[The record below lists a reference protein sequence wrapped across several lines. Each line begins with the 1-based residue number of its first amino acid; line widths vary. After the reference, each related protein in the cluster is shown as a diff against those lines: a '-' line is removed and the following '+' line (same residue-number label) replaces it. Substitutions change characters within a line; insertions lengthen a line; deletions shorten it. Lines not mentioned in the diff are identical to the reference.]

1 MPYCSQK
8 RQAFLYFLC
17 KGTGL
22 KGSFSLEKSDMLM
35 ADAWWPIGGLCT
47 SLSTASM
54 WISSGKTVFMT
65 LCIYELG
72 YLPEAFSISIHFYA
86 SEHTSMEGMLWIP
99 PPSTARGTVLSIAF
113 AMEGER
119 STRPQVGEGVGDVIG
134 SKLQLLLYFYDSV
147 GTPDHDRFV
156 ETVFD
161 NVGVLK
167 LNSPS
172 LSLSLSPFLSHS
184 LFSSCR
190 HHNS

>member
-1 MPYCSQK
+1 M
-8 RQAFLYFLC
+8 
-17 KGTGL
+17 
-22 KGSFSLEKSDMLM
+22 
-35 ADAWWPIGGLCT
+35 
-47 SLSTASM
+47 
-54 WISSGKTVFMT
+54 
-65 LCIYELG
+65 
-72 YLPEAFSISIHFYA
+72 
-86 SEHTSMEGMLWIP
+86 
-99 PPSTARGTVLSIAF
+99 LSIAF

-172 LSLSLSPFLSHS
+172 LSLSLSLRFFHTLSFPLAATITPKVIS
-184 LFSSCR
+184 GWEWKWLEDGRLCGVALKNVSWIQDVSSE
-190 HHNS
+190 HLHNNLLLMRWLDGSSSGLP